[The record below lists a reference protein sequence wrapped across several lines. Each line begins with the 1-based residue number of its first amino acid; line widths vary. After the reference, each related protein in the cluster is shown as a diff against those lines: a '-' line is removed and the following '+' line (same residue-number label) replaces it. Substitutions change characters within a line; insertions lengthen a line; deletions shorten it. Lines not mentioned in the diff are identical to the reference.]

1 VVKVSVRRRIRPTIV
16 AALAAGLMLT
26 SCGDSGGSDSAADKL
41 DCEHRAT
48 ISGVAPPHAI
58 DETWQS
64 VFVDD
69 FNRCELGENWSA
81 YDGRPG
87 GAKYGKWH
95 PSMVS
100 IDNGALRLHSR
111 RDGDDWKIGGV
122 SNWPVTQKYGR
133 WEVRYKVQPNA
144 DISYHFL
151 LWPQNEKWPPEIDFA
166 EDVSSQ
172 RDGIAAFLHW
182 KDGSTKRKANAHIA
196 GDFTDWRTVGVEW
209 APGIVRYLLDGK
221 VWAISRS
228 PERAPT
234 TPMWMGLQMGA
245 GACQLREEWN
255 MKPCTAVE
263 PRPLESS
270 VDIDWIAVY
279 DVMTSYSSLAK
290 SGYFDNAPDA
300 VDLTDS

>member
-1 VVKVSVRRRIRPTIV
+1 MVKVSVRRRIRPTIV

-166 EDVSSQ
+166 EDASSQ

-196 GDFTDWRTVGVEW
+196 GD
-209 APGIVRYLLDGK
+209 APWVSNGRRELS
-221 VWAISRS
+221 AICSTARCGRS
-228 PERAPT
+228 PAHLSAHRPHRCGWVCRWVPARASC
-234 TPMWMGLQMGA
+234 A
-245 GACQLREEWN
+245 R
-255 MKPCTAVE
+255 
-263 PRPLESS
+263 
-270 VDIDWIAVY
+270 
-279 DVMTSYSSLAK
+279 
-290 SGYFDNAPDA
+290 SG
-300 VDLTDS
+300 T